1 MGWINHCWRAFASIF
16 FAFGLAGCAVLPTA
30 PIEPVA
36 IEAPRAFEL
45 SGRIA
50 VKYRGNSSSGSL
62 RWSHREEQDSIT
74 LLSPLGQAVTQITRD
89 ADGVT
94 LVDQDQQT
102 HHAADAESLTTK
114 LLGWRLPLSGLR
126 YWVVGQPAPAL
137 PYQIVRDATQ
147 RPAVLL
153 QDGWRLDY
161 SAWQAVAGNALPRK
175 LTLQRDDLEIRLV
188 MDEWLLKAN
197 GQ

>member
-62 RWSHREEQDSIT
+62 RWSHREEQDNIT

-89 ADGVT
+89 AGGVT
-94 LVDQDQQT
+94 LVDQNQQT

-137 PYQIVRDATQ
+137 PYQIARDATQ

-153 QDGWRLDY
+153 QDGWHLDY
-161 SAWQAVAGNALPRK
+161 SAWQAVAGQALPRK